1 MMLDLVLK
9 LWSIHQLLSDCQ
21 WSNSL
26 TKCMTLKTNQCKF
39 KTTKT
44 MMQIRIISIMMLETM
59 LVTMTETI
67 LVETMLVATMA
78 VLTVVATTVGVMEVG
93 VMEVAVAMIDF

>member
-67 LVETMLVATMA
+67 LVETMA

-93 VMEVAVAMIDF
+93 VMEVAVAVIDF